1 MAFCPSASPSPKGVR
16 DAGIDID
23 AVAESLHTGPVPSK
37 IDKPLEFIQ
46 PLTQLLIDKLNTL
59 APAKRDSA
67 AIRKLQEVNLKL
79 NAAKAKLRQA
89 GIPTTPERS
98 RDARSQVPLPDERQ
112 THPTPELEADE
123 NLLVGPGSVGS
134 VAVPGSDSGNT
145 STKRS
150 AAALGAS
157 SKKKAKTLTQ
167 RSLPTMFSQ
176 EAPKS
181 ADQVPPVQPEYNPD
195 ECLEPKAPSLR
206 SYPLTGTSVPS
217 IKKWMD
223 SFPVETQQ
231 MAKKILEL
239 LKEKRYSKERLQTA
253 VTQYGIPIGDVMK
266 LTPNS
271 LQSVV
276 SIGAAMSA

>member
-1 MAFCPSASPSPKGVR
+1 
-16 DAGIDID
+16 
-23 AVAESLHTGPVPSK
+23 
-37 IDKPLEFIQ
+37 
-46 PLTQLLIDKLNTL
+46 
-59 APAKRDSA
+59 
-67 AIRKLQEVNLKL
+67 
-79 NAAKAKLRQA
+79 
-89 GIPTTPERS
+89 
-98 RDARSQVPLPDERQ
+98 
-112 THPTPELEADE
+112 
-123 NLLVGPGSVGS
+123 
-134 VAVPGSDSGNT
+134 
-145 STKRS
+145 
-150 AAALGAS
+150 
-157 SKKKAKTLTQ
+157 
-167 RSLPTMFSQ
+167 MFSQ

-181 ADQVPPVQPEYNPD
+181 VDQVPPVQPEYNPD

-206 SYPLTGTSVPS
+206 PYPLTGTSVPS

>member
-1 MAFCPSASPSPKGVR
+1 MS
-16 DAGIDID
+16 
-23 AVAESLHTGPVPSK
+23 
-37 IDKPLEFIQ
+37 
-46 PLTQLLIDKLNTL
+46 
-59 APAKRDSA
+59 
-67 AIRKLQEVNLKL
+67 
-79 NAAKAKLRQA
+79 
-89 GIPTTPERS
+89 RS
-98 RDARSQVPLPDERQ
+98 W
-112 THPTPELEADE
+112 
-123 NLLVGPGSVGS
+123 GS
-134 VAVPGSDSGNT
+134 T
-145 STKRS
+145 
-150 AAALGAS
+150 
-157 SKKKAKTLTQ
+157 

-181 ADQVPPVQPEYNPD
+181 VDQVPPVQPEYNPD

-206 SYPLTGTSVPS
+206 PYPLTGTSVPS

-271 LQSVV
+271 CSLLFPLEQPCPHD
-276 SIGAAMSA
+276 